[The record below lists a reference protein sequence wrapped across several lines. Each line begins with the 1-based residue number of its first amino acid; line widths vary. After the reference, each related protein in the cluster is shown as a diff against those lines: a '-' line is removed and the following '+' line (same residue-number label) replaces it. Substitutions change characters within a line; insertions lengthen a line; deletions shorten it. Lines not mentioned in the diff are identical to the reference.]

1 MYSAGSPTKINV
13 TLYREAESS
22 LNDITLTRSF
32 YCVGGGYLSGE
43 PPEGLATDENVPVV
57 ASIRVLSREPDGYI
71 GDGSIAA
78 KTVSLVDGSWF
89 AGGLSTA
96 RKYDVVGRLDGRN
109 DVIVSN
115 VTPIP
120 TNRIYTTGEILFD
133 EITRRFEGALT
144 VVGGI
149 PPYTLVVVTP
159 PPDGMTV
166 SLNGREITV
175 SGAADPLFE
184 GSPSTT
190 LSIVSGN
197 GVVKGIMI
205 GIGSMIPP
213 LNLKGSV
220 KVLFRPTRLT
230 PSFIRE
236 P

>member
-1 MYSAGSPTKINV
+1 MYSAGSPTRINV

-109 DVIVSN
+109 DVIVSD

-120 TNRIYTTGEILFD
+120 INRIYTTGEIVFN

-149 PPYTLVVVTP
+149 PPYALIVVIP
-159 PPDGMTV
+159 PPEGMTV

-175 SGAADPLFE
+175 SGVADPLFE
-184 GSPSTT
+184 GSPSSTIT
-190 LSIVSGN
+190 LESSN
-197 GVVKGIMI
+197 GVLHGLMI
-205 GIGSMIPP
+205 GVGDMIPP
-213 LNLKGSV
+213 LNLKGAV
-220 KVLFRPTRLT
+220 KVLFRPTRLA
-230 PSFIRE
+230 SELIRE
-236 P
+236 H